1 VGFGIHT
8 GTVFAGSVGS
18 ATRTKYTVLGDAV
31 NVASLVEGLNAELQ
45 TALLITK
52 DTYAA
57 VQGRVNAV
65 GRGAMKLNGRRQA
78 VEVYEV
84 LPLAEG
90 DYAL

>member
-1 VGFGIHT
+1 
-8 GTVFAGSVGS
+8 
-18 ATRTKYTVLGDAV
+18 
-31 NVASLVEGLNAELQ
+31 
-45 TALLITK
+45 
-52 DTYAA
+52 